1 MKRTP
6 LTRSAPLQAK
16 APMRQISDKRKADGK
31 TAVIKAKHKR
41 LTPAQDNAR
50 GKPCT
55 LRLDGCRGDP
65 AYTVLCHIRRNGW
78 AGAGQKPPDFLAFF
92 ACDRCHEKQER
103 HHPDC
108 TDADLMRAM
117 GETLRIQ
124 FANGIFFAK

>member
-1 MKRTP
+1 MKR
-6 LTRSAPLQAK
+6 SKPLQRK
-16 APMRQISDKRKADGK
+16 TPVRQVSDKRKAEGK
-31 TAVIKAKHKR
+31 APAIKAKPKR
-41 LTPAQDNAR
+41 LTPAQANAR

-55 LRLDGCRGDP
+55 LRLPGCRGDP
-65 AYTVLCHIRRNGW
+65 DYTVLCHIRRNGW

-108 TDADLMRAM
+108 TDADLLRAL

-124 FANGIFFAK
+124 FADGIFFAK